1 MKYKNDTMY
10 QQNQLKQAQ
19 QTALLIKRGV
29 VGGGIALLL
38 ITVFLL
44 GVKNPDPAWPRF
56 WMVRPL
62 IIVPMAGIGG
72 GIFFHFMTQ
81 LGRQRMLPRTAA
93 VIIGLVGFI
102 VALWLGSV
110 LGLDGTLWN

>member
-1 MKYKNDTMY
+1 MY

-19 QTALLIKRGV
+19 QNALLIKRGI

-38 ITVFLL
+38 ITIFLL
-44 GVKNPDPAWPRF
+44 GVKNPNPAWPRF

-62 IIVPMAGIGG
+62 IIVPVAGIAGG
-72 GIFFHFMTQ
+72 LFYHFMYQ
-81 LGRQRMLPRTAA
+81 LGRQRMLARTAA
-93 VIIGLVGFI
+93 VIIGLAGYM
-102 VALWLGSV
+102 VAIWLGTV